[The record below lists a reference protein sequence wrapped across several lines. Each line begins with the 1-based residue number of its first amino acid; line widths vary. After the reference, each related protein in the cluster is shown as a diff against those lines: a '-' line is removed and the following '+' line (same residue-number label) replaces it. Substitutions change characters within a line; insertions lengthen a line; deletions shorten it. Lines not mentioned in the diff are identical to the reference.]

1 MMPQTKAVL
10 YHLSKV
16 VRAAVFIILCKPADC
31 QPALDLML
39 AMVRCWTLCA
49 EGASANLVDASSRII
64 PQRRR
69 RLLLKT
75 SRHPRDNRF
84 GLHSQNVAGFL
95 KNLEHFA
102 SWFYHFRQ
110 GQGTID
116 LVLLQETRV
125 TTGESA
131 TMKTLYNSSWGFVHK
146 IGRSLWNEPEQ
157 SCGGAAILLNPCSS
171 ITGMVTKSEEHWM
184 PHWMAVRITLLGETV
199 LAVNVYAPSVKTER
213 ESMFKSLLL
222 LLQGYEGPMFVGRDF
237 NCTLE
242 PRLDRSLSRHPED
255 MILW

>member
-64 PQRRR
+64 PQLRR

-75 SRHPRDNRF
+75 SRHPRDNCF

-184 PHWMAVRITLLGETV
+184 PH
-199 LAVNVYAPSVKTER
+199 
-213 ESMFKSLLL
+213 
-222 LLQGYEGPMFVGRDF
+222 
-237 NCTLE
+237 
-242 PRLDRSLSRHPED
+242 
-255 MILW
+255 